1 MKKQILSFASLV
13 SLSPA
18 LWAHSGEHHG
28 FGATLWHVLSQ
39 ADHLLG
45 IITGS
50 VLTLAVIVGAF
61 KIKRRMQKTKKLL
74 PSSR

>member
-1 MKKQILSFASLV
+1 MKKQILLLASLM

-28 FGATLWHVLSQ
+28 FGITLWHVLSQ
-39 ADHLLG
+39 ANHLLG

-50 VLTLAVIVGAF
+50 VITLAVIAGVL
-61 KIKRRMQKTKKLL
+61 KIKRRPQQTKKV
-74 PSSR
+74 SSSLQ